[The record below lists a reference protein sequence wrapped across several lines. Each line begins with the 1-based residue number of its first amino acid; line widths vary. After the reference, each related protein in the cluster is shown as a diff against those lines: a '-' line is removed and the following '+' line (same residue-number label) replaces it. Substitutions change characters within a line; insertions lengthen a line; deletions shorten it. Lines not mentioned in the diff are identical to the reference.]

1 VVGFKINYHRWEEGL
16 LHDISYKIMTE
27 ALKMDI
33 YEVFFSPTDEMEIL
47 RSNLCD
53 FIRNRYRDKIK
64 HTYRLYKTKIGY
76 IRI

>member
-1 VVGFKINYHRWEEGL
+1 
-16 LHDISYKIMTE
+16 MTE